1 MNTNIDLFNHYEDLP
16 LKIKEIIFSF
26 NTIELST
33 YKDCNELTSSL
44 KLMGYTCQYDL
55 DGNPYNLQKL
65 ETTNE
70 TPEEMKTT
78 ENIVFE
84 HENKQVIQKGNHFF
98 TRVTENGES
107 FESGDF
113 NTLERAKESLVIYP
127 KHTYTTVLKSISIH
141 TVVFKKAFEMCQ
153 KFDEEIKYKSINT
166 DEYWQAQAYRD
177 FINLLEEEAKKI
189 KAIQN
194 DTLNKL
200 TFLIR

>member
-1 MNTNIDLFNHYEDLP
+1 MADLFDNYDNLP
-16 LKIKEIIFSF
+16 LKIKEIIHNF
-26 NTIELST
+26 NTKSNTYETCKELVS
-33 YKDCNELTSSL
+33 ELEIH
-44 KLMGYTCQYDL
+44 GYTCEYGL
-55 DGNPYNLQKL
+55 DAEPHSLRKL

-153 KFDEEIKYKSINT
+153 KFDEEIKYKGKNS
-166 DEYWQAQAYRD
+166 DEY
-177 FINLLEEEAKKI
+177 
-189 KAIQN
+189 
-194 DTLNKL
+194 
-200 TFLIR
+200 